1 MLLNGHLQIPC
12 IGIGKN
18 SLAHYGLACSR
29 RSAQWIVDS
38 GQWRE
43 IEKGGKQTWKRVRGR
58 ARERGKEEE
67 KRFFRAL
74 SLNPPLRHFFGSFF
88 FPFSQLSQGLLQVNY
103 VNSFISKL
111 LWYIVNLSVEH
122 FWRFVIDSAGKDL
135 VVLTFQLLL
144 DCETVIL
151 FFSFWFSFFY
161 FSLLVSIVFFK
172 SIFRFSPQ
180 SLSLFSPA
188 PCSIQEGT
196 TICFPPEHSFDYLR
210 FLGLRKKYGL
220 FCGLKEIALIDV
232 LVSWKL
238 QL

>member
-1 MLLNGHLQIPC
+1 MLLIST
-12 IGIGKN
+12 GKASHAN
-18 SLAHYGLACSR
+18 VLRDEALR
-29 RSAQWIVDS
+29 TSAWEAS
-38 GQWRE
+38 TG
-43 IEKGGKQTWKRVRGR
+43 T
-58 ARERGKEEE
+58 
-67 KRFFRAL
+67 
-74 SLNPPLRHFFGSFF
+74 
-88 FPFSQLSQGLLQVNY
+88 
-103 VNSFISKL
+103 
-111 LWYIVNLSVEH
+111 
-122 FWRFVIDSAGKDL
+122 DL

-180 SLSLFSPA
+180 SHSLFSPA

-238 QL
+238 